1 MNQQLSS
8 AAQLEAYLFYEGGE
22 AKKSAVAKTL
32 SWTREQLDQVIA
44 DLTATLTDR
53 GIALVHTDDT
63 VALKT
68 APACASVIELLEK
81 DLRER
86 DIGTAGLEVLSM
98 LLYRGPSSK
107 SEIDFVRGVNSASTI
122 RHLELRGLVERT
134 KREGERSLVYKA
146 TSDTL
151 GLLGVTDIA
160 QLPEYESLRS
170 RIAEF
175 EKADTTPDTPPTD
188 HE

>member
-22 AKKSAVAKTL
+22 AKKSAVTKTL
-32 SWTREQLDQVIA
+32 SWTREQLNQAIA
-44 DLTATLTDR
+44 DLTTVLTDR
-53 GIALVHTDDT
+53 GITLVHTEDT

-68 APACASVIELLEK
+68 APACAPVIDMLEK

-86 DIGTAGLEVLSM
+86 DLGTAGLEVLS
-98 LLYRGPSSK
+98 LLVYRGASSK
-107 SEIDFVRGVNSASTI
+107 SEIDFIRGVNSASTI

-134 KREGERSLVYKA
+134 KREGERSLVYK
-146 TSDTL
+146 TTTDTL
-151 GLLGVTDIA
+151 GLLGVHDA
-160 QLPEYESLRS
+160 SELPEYESLRS

-175 EKADTTPDTPPTD
+175 EKAEAAPDIPPTD